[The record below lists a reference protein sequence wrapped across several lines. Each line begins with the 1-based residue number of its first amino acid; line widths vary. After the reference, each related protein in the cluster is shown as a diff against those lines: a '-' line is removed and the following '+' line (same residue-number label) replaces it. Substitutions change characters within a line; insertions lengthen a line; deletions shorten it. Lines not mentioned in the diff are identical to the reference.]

1 MGLIAKLKK
10 LFNKNIE
17 CGDEL
22 NGHLIYPYP
31 NSKRIVHVNSH
42 IIVDDNHY
50 AVFVCNDKVCD
61 ILPSGKHKINGATLP
76 VTFSRLRLDKPNKN
90 GKYPKNFKAD
100 VYYVFKNVMPQQQFF
115 SSEKFVKKSS
125 RFGKVK
131 GYSEGLCDVQILDA
145 EKLFKVL
152 LIDRYYIRPKEGFE
166 LTMNLIGNEVNLIV
180 EESKHGFSEI
190 VLKPEI
196 LAEEFDTSLNEKA
209 YAFGVKLTNVEI
221 TSFKLG
227 KKTQKAVAEFI
238 AERKHVE
245 EQFENSGIKYQPEQV
260 VPNKV
265 ELNQSSQSG
274 FETQN
279 VNQTEQQAP
288 PQIIR
293 RGGLKL
299 EDNSNANT
307 NYNAKLNTADVFQG
321 QNKKVCKF
329 CNTTIDEKYVFC
341 PHCGFKQ

>member
-42 IIVDDNHY
+42 IIVDDSHY

-76 VTFSRLRLDKPNKN
+76 IAFSRLRLDKPDKN
-90 GKYPKNFKAD
+90 GKYQKKFKAD

-145 EKLFKVL
+145 ERLFKVL
-152 LIDRYYIRPKEGFE
+152 LIDRYYIRAKEGFE
-166 LTMNLIGNEVNLIV
+166 ITMNLIGNEVNLVV

-190 VLKPEI
+190 VLKPQI
-196 LAEEFDTSLNEKA
+196 LAEELDTALNEKA
-209 YAFGVKLTNVEI
+209 YEFGVKLENVEI

-227 KKTQKAVAEFI
+227 RKTQKAVAEFI

-260 VPNKV
+260 IPNKV
-265 ELNQSSQSG
+265 ELNQSIQTSA
-274 FETQN
+274 ETESST
-279 VNQTEQQAP
+279 QTEQQVP

-293 RGGLKL
+293 RGGVNL
-299 EDNSNANT
+299 ENNANT
-307 NYNAKLNTADVFQG
+307 AYNAKLNTADVFQG
-321 QNKKVCKF
+321 SSQKVCKF
-329 CNTTIDEKYVFC
+329 CNKTIDGKYVFC